1 MALRDQPRS
10 PHSDEHCVGRR
21 GSGEES
27 RKKEEQK
34 PRVRAEDTVVTTLRP
49 ESFWSHSPVICGG
62 AKAGVN

>member
-1 MALRDQPRS
+1 M
-10 PHSDEHCVGRR
+10 GRR

-34 PRVRAEDTVVTTLRP
+34 PRVRAEDKVVTTLRP
-49 ESFWSHSPVICGG
+49 ESFWSHSPVTRGG